1 MLRVACYVTRNVSC
15 VFRYSCL
22 VLCRRLVVLCVTY
35 VEDLCYVLRNVTSCH
50 FLRLMKKTYVQCPV
64 L

>member
-35 VEDLCYVLRNVTSCH
+35 VEDLCYVLRNMCYVLRNVTSCH
-50 FLRLMKKTYVQCPV
+50 FLRLM
-64 L
+64 